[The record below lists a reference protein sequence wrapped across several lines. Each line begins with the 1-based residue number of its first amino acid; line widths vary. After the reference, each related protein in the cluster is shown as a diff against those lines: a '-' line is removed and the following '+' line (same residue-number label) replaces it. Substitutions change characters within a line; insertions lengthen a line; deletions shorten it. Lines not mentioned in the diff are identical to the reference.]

1 MNLRFTDRFTEGY
14 DSLQHQVK
22 AKVDKALGLLL
33 ANPRHPSLHVK
44 KMHGKPTVWEARVDR
59 QHRMTF
65 EIQGDLYVLRGVGKH
80 DETLRQP

>member
-1 MNLRFTDRFTEGY
+1 MNFRRTSRFLEDYRSLRPEI
-14 DSLQHQVK
+14 SL
-22 AKVDKALGLLL
+22 KVDKTIELLL
-33 ANPRHPSLHVK
+33 ANPRHPSLCVK
-44 KMHGKPTVWEARVDR
+44 KMHGKPVVWEARVDR